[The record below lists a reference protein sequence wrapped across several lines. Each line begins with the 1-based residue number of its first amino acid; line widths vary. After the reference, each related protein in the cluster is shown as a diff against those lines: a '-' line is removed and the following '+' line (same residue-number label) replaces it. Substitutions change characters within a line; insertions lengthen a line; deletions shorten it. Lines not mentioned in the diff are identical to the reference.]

1 MGGDQGGRSGAA
13 RPDDE
18 RVAELGPGRELHR
31 GPVAQHRHR
40 QHQITVVHLHRTV
53 LLPVLIGVVRV
64 AAVGAVGV
72 EVTSDVVEVGVVVM
86 LLEAF
91 GVIQVAAT
99 AAASGSYLKLALEFD
114 VLPHAQAVVRLV
126 AEVHRR
132 IVLN

>member
-72 EVTSDVVEVGVVVM
+72 ISDVVEVGVVVM

>member
-1 MGGDQGGRSGAA
+1 M
-13 RPDDE
+13 
-18 RVAELGPGRELHR
+18 
-31 GPVAQHRHR
+31 
-40 QHQITVVHLHRTV
+40 HLHRTV

-72 EVTSDVVEVGVVVM
+72 ISDVVEVGVVVM

-126 AEVHRR
+126 AEVHGGVILRGWGICYCNGSLDGLCR
-132 IVLN
+132 LDFLHTSS

>member
-64 AAVGAVGV
+64 AAVGAVGA
-72 EVTSDVVEVGVVVM
+72 DVVEVGVVVM

-91 GVIQVAAT
+91 GVVGVAAET
-99 AAASGSYLKLALEFD
+99 ASRRDLKLSLQFD